1 MSVKKDGFS
10 NLHIVCFFNIINSC
24 VYMYM
29 PPPPAHTLLRVLT
42 FIFIFSTELTIQYN
56 ESQFHKFMQMR
67 WSEACSNLF
76 FWDINHTGFKMCHS
90 KLIESE

>member
-29 PPPPAHTLLRVLT
+29 PPPPPPCTHTSESSDLYFYFFNR
-42 FIFIFSTELTIQYN
+42 IDNTIQR
-56 ESQFHKFMQMR
+56 ES
-67 WSEACSNLF
+67 
-76 FWDINHTGFKMCHS
+76 IP
-90 KLIESE
+90 

>member
-10 NLHIVCFFNIINSC
+10 NLHIVFSILITLVYTC
-24 VYMYM
+24 VC

-90 KLIESE
+90 NRI